1 MKFANPLF
9 FWALLSLLVPIIIHL
24 FHFRKFKT
32 IYFTNVRFL
41 KELQQET
48 QSRSRLKHL
57 LILLSRCLALS
68 ALVFAFTQPF
78 IPSAAKQRTG
88 SRAVSVYIDN
98 SFSLDAQGE
107 SSSLLELARKHA
119 QDIARSYKPSDR
131 FQLLTN
137 DFEGRHQQLL
147 TREQFENMLDE
158 VKPSP
163 VSRKLNEVIERQK
176 DLIRQEKLDNGILYV
191 LSDFQKNTSDLSSIR
206 SDTAFDLNCIHLK
219 AQISDNLSIDSCW
232 FDSPFREKSKP
243 DQVHFRLANSGSK
256 RYENVPIKLNIDG
269 NERGLE
275 SISLGPD
282 SSLNTQISFTTNKSG
297 LFQSELRLNDYPVT
311 FDDAFYFSYAVPD
324 RINVLVI
331 NGQGESPYINQLYS
345 TNPAFDLKNNDINQ
359 VDYALI
365 SKQQFI
371 LLNELDAISSGL
383 SLELVKF
390 VKNGGS
396 ICVLPSMTADLESY
410 RSFTTAL
417 NCASYSA
424 NKQLSQNTDQINIQ
438 HPLYDDVFES
448 KQVNIDL
455 PKVKSYLPFR
465 AIGKVQEDVLMRMQN
480 GDLFMASYTS
490 GKGKIYLSAVPL
502 KETSGNFP
510 LHAIFIPT
518 FYKMALYSIAP
529 ARLYYTI
536 GIDEPIEL
544 NNTLLSGDQT
554 LKIRSAKGKFE
565 VIPEH
570 RIIDGKTYI
579 YIRNQIT
586 EAGNYSIV
594 QGDSIL
600 AAVSFNYN
608 RSESTSRFFSEDE
621 VLESL
626 EKSGWTTAR
635 VLDGSL
641 KELKQEVTQLDEGRP
656 LWKLFLI
663 LALFFLAL
671 EIAFIKFLKN

>member
-1 MKFANPLF
+1 MKFANPHFL
-9 FWALLSLLVPIIIHL
+9 WALLSLLVPIIIHL

-41 KELQQET
+41 RELQQET
-48 QSRSRLKHL
+48 QSRSRLRHL

-68 ALVFAFTQPF
+68 ALVFAFAQPF
-78 IPSAAKQRTG
+78 IPSSAKQRTG
-88 SRAVSVYIDN
+88 SRAISVYIDN

-107 SSSLLELARKHA
+107 SGSLLELARKHA

-176 DLIRQEKLDNGILYV
+176 DLIRQEKLDNGICYII
-191 LSDFQKNTSDLSSIR
+191 SDFQKNTSDLSSIKA
-206 SDTAFDLNCIHLK
+206 DTAFDLNCIHLK
-219 AQISDNLSIDSCW
+219 AEISDNLSLDSCW
-232 FDSPFREKSKP
+232 FESPFREKSKP
-243 DQVHFRLANSGSK
+243 DEVHFRLANSGSK
-256 RYENVPIKLNIDG
+256 RYENIPIKLIIDE

-282 SSLNTQISFTTNKSG
+282 STLNTSISFTTIKSG
-297 LFQSELRLNDYPVT
+297 LSQCELRFNDYPVS
-311 FDDAFYFSYAVPD
+311 FDDVFYFSYSVPD
-324 RINVLVI
+324 RIHVLVI
-331 NGQGESPYINQLYS
+331 NGKEESPYLNQLYS
-345 TNPAFDLKNNDINQ
+345 ANPAFELKNSSIQQ
-359 VDYALI
+359 VDYALLPG
-365 SKQQFI
+365 QQFI
-371 LLNELDAISSGL
+371 ILNEVDAISSGL

-396 ICVLPSMTADLESY
+396 VCVLPTMTADLESY
-410 RSFTTAL
+410 LAFTSAL
-417 NCASYSA
+417 SVATYAA
-424 NKQLSQNTDQINIQ
+424 NKQLPQSIDQINLQ
-438 HPLYDDVFES
+438 HPLYEDVFES
-448 KQVNIDL
+448 KQANIDL
-455 PKVKSYLPFR
+455 PKVKAYLPFKS
-465 AIGKVQEDVLMRMQN
+465 IGKVQEDVLMRMQN
-480 GDLFMASYTS
+480 GDLFMASYVS
-490 GKGKIYLSAVPL
+490 GKGKVYLSAVPL
-502 KETSGNFP
+502 QESSGNLP

-518 FYKMALYSIAP
+518 FYKMALNSIAP

-536 GIDEPIEL
+536 GIEEPIEII
-544 NNTLLSGDQT
+544 NTVLSGDQT
-554 LKIRSAKGKFE
+554 LKIRATKGKFE

-570 RIIDGKTYI
+570 RVIDGKTYI
-579 YIRNQIT
+579 FVRNQIT
-586 EAGNYSIV
+586 EAGNYKIL
-594 QGDSIL
+594 QGDSVL

-608 RSESTSRFFSEDE
+608 RAESTSRFYSEDE

-626 EKSGWTTAR
+626 EKTGWTTAR

-656 LWKLFLI
+656 LWKIFLF
-663 LALFFLAL
+663 LALFFLAV
-671 EIAFIKFLKN
+671 EIALIKLLK

>member
-1 MKFANPLF
+1 MKFANPHFL
-9 FWALLSLLVPIIIHL
+9 WALLSLLVPIIIHL

-41 KELQQET
+41 RELQQET
-48 QSRSRLKHL
+48 QSRSRLRHL

-68 ALVFAFTQPF
+68 ALVFAFAQPF

-88 SRAVSVYIDN
+88 SRAISVYIDN

-107 SSSLLELARKHA
+107 SGSLLELARKHA

-176 DLIRQEKLDNGILYV
+176 DLIRQEKLDNGICYII
-191 LSDFQKNTSDLSSIR
+191 SDFQKNTSDLSSIKA
-206 SDTAFDLNCIHLK
+206 DTAFDLNCIHLK
-219 AQISDNLSIDSCW
+219 AEISDNLSLDSCW
-232 FDSPFREKSKP
+232 FESPFREKSKP
-243 DQVHFRLANSGSK
+243 DEVHFRLANSGNK
-256 RYENVPIKLNIDG
+256 RYENVPIKLIIDE

-282 SSLNTQISFTTNKSG
+282 SILNKVISFTTNKSG
-297 LFQSELRLNDYPVT
+297 LSQCELRFNDYPVS
-311 FDDAFYFSYAVPD
+311 FDDVFYFSYSVPD
-324 RINVLVI
+324 RIHVLVI
-331 NGQGESPYINQLYS
+331 NGKEESPYLNQLYS
-345 TNPAFDLKNNDINQ
+345 ANPAFELKNSSIQQ
-359 VDYALI
+359 VDYALLP
-365 SKQQFI
+365 SQQFI
-371 LLNELDAISSGL
+371 ILNEVDAISSGL

-396 ICVLPSMTADLESY
+396 VCVLPGMTADLESY
-410 RSFTTAL
+410 RAFTSAL
-417 NCASYSA
+417 SVATFAAS
-424 NKQLSQNTDQINIQ
+424 KQLPQSIDQINLQ
-438 HPLYDDVFES
+438 HPLYDDVFDN
-448 KQVNIDL
+448 KQANIDL
-455 PKVKSYLPFR
+455 PKVKAYLPFKS
-465 AIGKVQEDVLMRMQN
+465 IGKVQEDVLMRMQN
-480 GDLFMASYTS
+480 GDLFMASYIS
-490 GKGKIYLSAVPL
+490 GKGKVYLSAVPL
-502 KETSGNFP
+502 QESSGNLP

-518 FYKMALYSIAP
+518 FYKMALNSIAP

-536 GIDEPIEL
+536 GIEEPIEII
-544 NNTLLSGDQT
+544 NTFLSGDQT
-554 LKIRSAKGKFE
+554 LKIRATKGKFE

-570 RIIDGKTYI
+570 RVIDGKTYI
-579 YIRNQIT
+579 YVRNQIT
-586 EAGNYSIV
+586 EAGNYKIL
-594 QGDSIL
+594 QGDSVL

-608 RSESTSRFFSEDE
+608 RAESTSRFYSEDE

-641 KELKQEVTQLDEGRP
+641 KELKQQVTQLDEGRP
-656 LWKLFLI
+656 LWKIFLL
-663 LALFFLAL
+663 LALFFLAV
-671 EIAFIKFLKN
+671 EIALIKLLK

>member
-1 MKFANPLF
+1 MKFANPHFL
-9 FWALLSLLVPIIIHL
+9 WALLSLLVPIIIHL

-41 KELQQET
+41 RELQQET
-48 QSRSRLKHL
+48 QSRSRLRHL

-68 ALVFAFTQPF
+68 ALVFAFAQPF

-88 SRAVSVYIDN
+88 SRAISVYIDN

-107 SSSLLELARKHA
+107 SGSLLELARKHA

-176 DLIRQEKLDNGILYV
+176 DLIRQEKLDNGICYII
-191 LSDFQKNTSDLSSIR
+191 SDFQKNTSDLSSIKA
-206 SDTAFDLNCIHLK
+206 DTAFDLNCIHLK
-219 AQISDNLSIDSCW
+219 AEISDNLSLDSCW
-232 FDSPFREKSKP
+232 FESPFREKSKP
-243 DQVHFRLANSGSK
+243 DEVHFRLANSGNK
-256 RYENVPIKLNIDG
+256 RYENVSIKLIIDE

-282 SSLNTQISFTTNKSG
+282 SILNKVISFTTNKSG
-297 LFQSELRLNDYPVT
+297 LSQCELRFNDYPIS
-311 FDDAFYFSYAVPD
+311 FDDVFYFSYSVPD
-324 RINVLVI
+324 RIHILVI
-331 NGQGESPYINQLYS
+331 NGKEESPYLNQLYS
-345 TNPAFDLKNNDINQ
+345 ANPAFELKNSSIQQ
-359 VDYALI
+359 VDYALLP
-365 SKQQFI
+365 SQQFI
-371 LLNELDAISSGL
+371 ILNEVDAISSGL

-396 ICVLPSMTADLESY
+396 VCVLPTMTADLESY
-410 RSFTTAL
+410 RAFTSAL
-417 NCASYSA
+417 SVATFAASKLLPQSI
-424 NKQLSQNTDQINIQ
+424 DQINLQ
-438 HPLYDDVFES
+438 HPLYEDVFEN
-448 KQVNIDL
+448 KQANIDL
-455 PKVKSYLPFR
+455 PKVKAYLPFKS
-465 AIGKVQEDVLMRMQN
+465 IGKVQEDVLMRMQN
-480 GDLFMASYTS
+480 GDLFMASYVS
-490 GKGKIYLSAVPL
+490 GKGKVYLSAVPL
-502 KETSGNFP
+502 QESSGNLP

-518 FYKMALYSIAP
+518 FYKMALNSIAP

-536 GIDEPIEL
+536 GIEEPIEII
-544 NNTLLSGDQT
+544 NTVLSGDQT
-554 LKIRSAKGKFE
+554 LKIRATKGKFE

-570 RIIDGKTYI
+570 RVIDGKTYI
-579 YIRNQIT
+579 YVRNQIT
-586 EAGNYSIV
+586 EAGNYKIL
-594 QGDSIL
+594 QGDSVL

-608 RSESTSRFFSEDE
+608 RAESTSRFYSEEE

-635 VLDGSL
+635 VLDGSI

-656 LWKLFLI
+656 LWKIFLI
-663 LALFFLAL
+663 LALFFLAV
-671 EIAFIKFLKN
+671 EIALIKLLK

>member
-1 MKFANPLF
+1 MKFANPHFL
-9 FWALLSLLVPIIIHL
+9 WALLSLLVPIIIHL

-41 KELQQET
+41 RELQQET
-48 QSRSRLKHL
+48 QSRSRLRHL

-68 ALVFAFTQPF
+68 ALVFAFAQPF

-88 SRAVSVYIDN
+88 SRAISVYIDN

-107 SSSLLELARKHA
+107 SGSLLELARKHA

-176 DLIRQEKLDNGILYV
+176 DLIRQEKLDNGICYII
-191 LSDFQKNTSDLSSIR
+191 SDFQKNTSDLSSIKA
-206 SDTAFDLNCIHLK
+206 DTAFDLNCIHLK
-219 AQISDNLSIDSCW
+219 AEISDNLSLDSCW
-232 FDSPFREKSKP
+232 FESPFREKSKP
-243 DQVHFRLANSGSK
+243 DEVHFRLANSGNK
-256 RYENVPIKLNIDG
+256 RYENVPIKLIIDE

-282 SSLNTQISFTTNKSG
+282 SILNKVISFTTNKSG
-297 LFQSELRLNDYPVT
+297 LSQCELRFNDYPVS
-311 FDDAFYFSYAVPD
+311 FDDVFYFSYSVPD
-324 RINVLVI
+324 RIHVLVI
-331 NGQGESPYINQLYS
+331 NGKEESQYLNQLYS
-345 TNPAFDLKNNDINQ
+345 ANPAFELKNSSIQQ
-359 VDYALI
+359 VDYALLP
-365 SKQQFI
+365 SQQFI
-371 LLNELDAISSGL
+371 ILNEVDAISSGL

-396 ICVLPSMTADLESY
+396 ICVLPGMTADLESY
-410 RSFTTAL
+410 RAFTSAL
-417 NCASYSA
+417 SVATFSAS
-424 NKQLSQNTDQINIQ
+424 KQLPQSIDQINLQ
-438 HPLYDDVFES
+438 HPLYDDVFDN
-448 KQVNIDL
+448 KQANIDL
-455 PKVKSYLPFR
+455 PKVKAYLPFKS
-465 AIGKVQEDVLMRMQN
+465 IGKVQEDVLMRMQN
-480 GDLFMASYTS
+480 GDLFMASYVS
-490 GKGKIYLSAVPL
+490 GKGKVYLSAVPL
-502 KETSGNFP
+502 QESSGNLP

-518 FYKMALYSIAP
+518 FYKMALNSIAP

-536 GIDEPIEL
+536 GIEEPIEII
-544 NNTLLSGDQT
+544 NTVLSGDQT
-554 LKIRSAKGKFE
+554 LKIRATKGKFE

-570 RIIDGKTYI
+570 RVIDGKTYI
-579 YIRNQIT
+579 YVRNQIT
-586 EAGNYSIV
+586 EAGNYKIL
-594 QGDSIL
+594 QGDSVL

-608 RSESTSRFFSEDE
+608 RSESTSRFYSQEE

-656 LWKLFLI
+656 LWKIFLL
-663 LALFFLAL
+663 LALFFLAV
-671 EIAFIKFLKN
+671 EIALIKLLK